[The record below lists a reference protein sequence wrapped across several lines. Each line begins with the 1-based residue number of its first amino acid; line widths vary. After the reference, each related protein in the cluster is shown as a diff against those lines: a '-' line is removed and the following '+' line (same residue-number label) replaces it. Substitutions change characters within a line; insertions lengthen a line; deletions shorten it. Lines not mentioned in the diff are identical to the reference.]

1 MHRSLSTLFL
11 VACLLVA
18 GESRAGAWLQARGA
32 SYLKLTAV
40 YSATDDRLDGHG
52 NREPAEPFGGT
63 YRERK
68 LFWYG
73 EYGVLHWL
81 TLVGSFGW
89 GEQEIVDAL
98 VPDYGTRST
107 GDLKI
112 AGRWGLWRDPKIPIS
127 LETAFSIPTY
137 PATDPTL
144 PVGQREQ
151 FLPSGSGEVELEFRL
166 QTGVSLW
173 PLPLYANVDGGY
185 RVRGGQFGD
194 QWLLAAEVGGGSDRF
209 FGKLEFR
216 GIWPT
221 GDPAAS
227 SSAGAVSIEERNLRL
242 GPEAAWRV
250 TGSWWLGLA
259 WSTLTSGRNTLDN
272 DQWLLSVAWTRPGS
286 IP

>member
-137 PATDPTL
+137 PASSCLQPRSEAAAT
-144 PVGQREQ
+144 VFSESSSSG
-151 FLPSGSGEVELEFRL
+151 GSGPLVTPLPPVRPERSRSRNGICASGPK
-166 QTGVSLW
+166 QPGVS
-173 PLPLYANVDGGY
+173 PDP
-185 RVRGGQFGD
+185 
-194 QWLLAAEVGGGSDRF
+194 GGS
-209 FGKLEFR
+209 G
-216 GIWPT
+216 WP
-221 GDPAAS
+221 
-227 SSAGAVSIEERNLRL
+227 
-242 GPEAAWRV
+242 
-250 TGSWWLGLA
+250 
-259 WSTLTSGRNTLDN
+259 GR
-272 DQWLLSVAWTRPGS
+272 P
-286 IP
+286 